1 LTGPINLK
9 KTDLPELKGRESM
22 LAIIDPQQQI
32 ITAPRQ
38 HANMDPLAWLKYF
51 NPHAAHQRVI
61 DYIETLPSSRTER
74 LTMRAYLSSLAD
86 FYRFSGAQV
95 LHMGGE
101 NYTIN
106 FAAMQMPTPS
116 LIGDYIAHQKIKGLS
131 SSTVNRYLA
140 SIKHFLNA
148 LYQQDVY
155 AQSAQEIFLIP
166 AMQRQFDLA
175 ARVKGPPADR
185 SSNLPALDQHGT
197 RLTVAEINQL
207 FESFEGEINTL
218 TGKRDLAL
226 LYLGITSGLRASELA
241 RVTLSSITKA
251 KEGYEV
257 RVRGKRNNHDPISI
271 DATAYTL
278 ITNFVNAYNQK
289 LADDDPRRIT
299 PAMPVFQP
307 LGKGDRI
314 PYIGLHGYDPARGIS
329 SRAILKIV
337 ERRSRAAL
345 DAPITAHDMRRTLA
359 FNMREAGYAWDLIQ
373 MQLRHKSIATT
384 QRYVGK
390 CLNLA
395 KGLLSRR
402 VHFNIPTPQEV
413 AHVEN

>member
-1 LTGPINLK
+1 
-9 KTDLPELKGRESM
+9 M

-32 ITAPRQ
+32 ITSPRQ

-95 LHMGGE
+95 LHIGGE

-106 FAAMQMPTPS
+106 FDTMQMPTPS

-155 AQSAQEIFLIP
+155 AQSAEEIFLIP

-271 DATAYTL
+271 DSTAYTL
-278 ITNFVNAYNQK
+278 ITNFVNAYNAQ
-289 LADDDPRRIT
+289 LDASAPLVPGGRGVGGEGEIDPRRIT

-329 SRAILKIV
+329 ARAILKIV
-337 ERRSRAAL
+337 ERRSQAAL
-345 DAPITAHDMRRTLA
+345 AAPITAHDMRRTLA

-402 VHFNIPTPQEV
+402 VHFNIPTPQESQS
-413 AHVEN
+413 